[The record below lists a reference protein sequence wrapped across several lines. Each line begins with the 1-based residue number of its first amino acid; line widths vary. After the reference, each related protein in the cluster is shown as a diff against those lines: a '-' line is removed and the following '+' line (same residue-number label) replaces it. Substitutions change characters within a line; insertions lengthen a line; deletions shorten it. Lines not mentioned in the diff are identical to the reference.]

1 MMLSRNY
8 AILLVFSIAFQLI
21 LFQLSSFLA
30 SHSHA
35 SFWYAPAGL
44 SVALFLLLGSRAFPI
59 VFCCVA
65 ATTLLN
71 DSLLAQG
78 ADPILSLL
86 KLLCY
91 PLAHATPYWAGV
103 YLLQRMTNGPFDPRN
118 PGHVMRFLLM
128 IPFAAAGAAFLGAYC
143 VHLLGGMPYAQI
155 QEILATRWIGDM
167 VAAVCLSIALAYL
180 LLMAL
185 EWVGVDLR
193 YSFVYEDEVH
203 HKRLPLRDLLSL
215 PLALLLFLV
224 SGLLSYSYPDK
235 VGLSFSVYAMV
246 IALLLTIYKAR
257 SPIVY
262 VVLAVLAFA
271 LAYSAS
277 TFGLLAS
284 AAEYQVA
291 MIAVGSITY
300 FANAAVSRQRAALA
314 QAEQVAER
322 LITELKEK
330 EALQADAQTLRFK
343 SSRDG
348 LTGALNRA
356 FFEDAL
362 HRQYHRS
369 ARRGDSHC
377 LAFIDLN
384 DFKQVNDGFGHHA
397 GDEALKVV
405 AWVLMGRSREGD
417 IVARYGGDE
426 FVVILADIDTEQ
438 EADAIIAEWKAEVAA
453 NRVPG
458 YPEIRLSISV
468 GRALFP
474 SASKSDNEM
483 TTLRAADQNM
493 YADKVRMKRAV

>member
-1 MMLSRNY
+1 MRKKIHYALLLSF
-8 AILLVFSIAFQLI
+8 AIALQVT
-21 LFQLSSFLA
+21 LFLMSSVLA
-30 SHSHA
+30 NHSHA

-44 SVALFLLLGSRAFPI
+44 SVALFLLLGNRAFPI
-59 VFCCVA
+59 VLLCVA
-65 ATTLLN
+65 TTTLLN
-71 DSLLAQG
+71 DPILASG
-78 ADPILSLL
+78 ADPVFSIL
-86 KLLCY
+86 KLLFY
-91 PLAHATPYWAGV
+91 PLAHAVPYWAGV
-103 YLLQRMTNGPFDPRN
+103 FLLQRMTNGLFDPRN
-118 PGHVMRFLLM
+118 PRHVIRFLLM
-128 IPFAAAGAAFLGAYC
+128 IPFAAAGAAFLGVYV
-143 VHLLGGMPYAQI
+143 VHLLGGLPYAQI
-155 QEILATRWIGDM
+155 QEILAPRWIGDM
-167 VAAVCLSIALAYL
+167 VAALCLSIALAYL
-180 LLMAL
+180 CLMML
-185 EWVGVDLR
+185 ELIGADLG
-193 YSFVYEDEVH
+193 YSFVYEDDVH
-203 HKRLPLRDLLSL
+203 RKHPPLRELFYL
-215 PLALLLFLV
+215 PLALLLFSASALV
-224 SGLLSYSYPDK
+224 SYTYPDN
-235 VGLSFSVYAMV
+235 VGLSFTVYAMV
-246 IALLLTIYKAR
+246 ISLLVTIYKTR

-262 VVLAVLAFA
+262 VVLAALTFA

-277 TFGLLAS
+277 AFDLLAS

-291 MIAVGSITY
+291 MIAVGAITY
-300 FANAAVSRQRAALA
+300 FANAAVSGQRAALA
-314 QAEQVAER
+314 QSEQVTER
-322 LITELKEK
+322 LLTELKEK
-330 EALQADAQTLRFK
+330 EALQADAQSLRFK
-343 SSRDG
+343 SSHDG
-348 LTGALNRA
+348 LTGTLNRA

-377 LAFIDLN
+377 LAFVDLN

-483 TTLRAADQNM
+483 TTLRAADQDM
-493 YADKVRMKRAV
+493 YADKSRMKRAV